1 MTIIACVTW
10 FLAKRVEFEVGD
22 IGEFGA
28 KEDIWTKRKDGMG
41 LDKIA

>member
-1 MTIIACVTW
+1 MKINACVTW
-10 FLAKRVEFEVGD
+10 SLTMRVEFEARD

-28 KEDIWTKRKDGMG
+28 KEDIRTKRKDVMG